1 MEKFFIRQ
9 LDINNLLEYFKSLN
23 QPTYRAKQV
32 YEWIW
37 KKGVATIDE
46 MSNIPKTLIEQL
58 KNDFIWDKLF
68 ISTYQQSN
76 DGTIKAA
83 FKLYDN
89 HFIEGVI
96 IPSEKR
102 ITACISTQIGCPI
115 KCAFCATGTLGF
127 VRNLNVG
134 EIYDQ
139 VLALNDLSIQKNGKQ
154 LTNIVIMGMGEPLLN
169 YGNVLKAISYITSK
183 DGLSWSPH
191 RITLSTVGIPDKIE
205 QIASDNP
212 SIELAISLHTAIQQ
226 KREQL
231 IPLAKK
237 YHLDSI
243 LNSLK
248 KYTKQTN
255 QRVTIE
261 YLMLDGINDTI
272 EDAHA
277 LVRFASNFKSK
288 INIIPYNKVEG
299 LLFDSS
305 KMDTI
310 QEFIKIL
317 ESKNIIVKLRKSRG
331 NDIDAA
337 CGQLA
342 NKLKK

>member
-9 LDINNLLEYFKSLN
+9 LDINNLLKYFKSLN
-23 QPTYRAKQV
+23 QPAYRAKQV
-32 YEWIW
+32 YEWVW

-46 MSNIPKTLIEQL
+46 MSNIPKTLKEQL
-58 KNDFIWDKLF
+58 KNDFIWDKSF
-68 ISTYQQSN
+68 ISTYQQSK
-76 DGTIKAA
+76 DGSIKAA

-96 IPSEKR
+96 IPSDKR

-115 KCAFCATGTLGF
+115 KCAFCATATLGF

-139 VLALNDLSIQKNGKQ
+139 VLALNDLSLQKNGKQ

-169 YGNVLKAISYITSK
+169 YDNVLKAISYITSK

-212 SIELAISLHTAIQQ
+212 SIELAISLHSAIQQ

-237 YHLDSI
+237 YNLECI

-248 KYTKQTN
+248 MYTKQTN

-261 YLMLDGINDTI
+261 YLMLHAFNDTI
-272 EDAHA
+272 DDAYA

-288 INIIPYNKVEG
+288 INLIPYNKVDG
-299 LLFDSS
+299 LPFNTS
-305 KMDTI
+305 KMETI
-310 QEFIKIL
+310 QQFIKIL
-317 ESKNIIVKLRKSRG
+317 ESKNIVVKLRKSRG